1 MTGGELSMVALQR
14 SECSKATM
22 LHSHAGPGGNC
33 GGPGPLWCRTISLVD
48 RAAGPAPTLG
58 PAQPPDTSFSA
69 YAAARYPSGT
79 PSTSRVTP
87 SELRVRSG
95 RISW

>member
-22 LHSHAGPGGNC
+22 LHSHPGPRAQHD
-33 GGPGPLWCRTISLVD
+33 GPGPLWCRTISFVD
-48 RAAGPAPTLG
+48 RAASPAPALN